1 MQFCCCIYVA
11 VMRCNG
17 SKHASVGLSSYT
29 LLSPQLSFSWLHSM
43 HDRSFIKSFIVK
55 YRKVG
60 FYRGHNHPRK

>member
-11 VMRCNG
+11 VMHYNG

-43 HDRSFIKSFIVK
+43 LDRSFIKS
-55 YRKVG
+55 
-60 FYRGHNHPRK
+60 